1 MRILLDTNI
10 IIHREASR
18 IYNQDIGLLF
28 NWIDKLHYE
37 KCVHPLT
44 IEEIGS
50 YQDEEVVNTMRV
62 KIGNY
67 NQLKTDSPETEK
79 ISILREA
86 DKTRNDFIDTSLL
99 KEVHNNRVDF
109 LITED
114 KGIHRKG
121 KSLGIADRIYKIDAF
136 IEKCTSEN
144 PDLKDYKVLSVK
156 KDYFGNINLKDDF
169 FQSFL
174 EDYGEFETWF
184 NKKADNI
191 SYVCITDGSVK
202 AFLYLK
208 IENAGSESYADI
220 KPAFSKK
227 KRLKIGTFKVTSTG
241 YKLGERFLK
250 IIFDNAIANMVD
262 EIYVTIFDKREEQ
275 RRLIALLE
283 EWGFKFWGEKE
294 TKNGLERVLVRDFSK
309 RVLDKPRECFPFIK
323 RNARVFINPIKPEYH
338 TELFPDSY
346 LNNESPLNYVEN
358 EPHRNALKKV
368 YISRSYF
375 KDLKSG
381 DIILFYRTGG
391 YHESVISTIGVVESV
406 ITNIKSEEEF
416 IRLCRK
422 RSIFNDDSLKEW
434 WNYNPYNYPPNKI
447 YRPFVVNF
455 LYVDSFP
462 KPKVNMK
469 RLIEMG
475 LIKSINDAP
484 RGFVQIENSKFEKF
498 LKEARA
504 NENYIV
510 D

>member
-10 IIHREASR
+10 VIHREASK

-28 NWIDKLHYE
+28 NWMDKLHYE

-86 DKTRNDFIDTSLL
+86 DNTKNDFIDTSLL
-99 KEVHNNRVDF
+99 KEVLNSRVDF

-114 KGIHRKG
+114 KGIHRKA
-121 KSLGIADRIYKIDAF
+121 KFLGIADKIYKIDAF
-136 IEKCTSEN
+136 IDKCTSEN
-144 PDLKDYKVLSVK
+144 PELKDYKVLSVK
-156 KDYFGNINLKDDF
+156 KDYFGNINLKDEF

-191 SYVCITDGSVK
+191 SYVCITDGNVK

-220 KPAFSKK
+220 KPAFNQK

-262 EIYVTIFDKREEQ
+262 EIYVTIFDKRDEQ

-283 EWGFKFWGEKE
+283 EWGFKYWGEKE
-294 TKNGLERVLVRDFSK
+294 TKNGSERVFVRDFTKKILES
-309 RVLDKPRECFPFIK
+309 PRECFPFIK
-323 RNARVFINPIKPEYH
+323 RNSRVFINPIRPEYH

-346 LNNESPLNYVEN
+346 LNNESTLNYIEN

-368 YISRSYF
+368 FISRSYF

-381 DIILFYRTGG
+381 EIVLFYRTGG

-406 ITNIKSEEEF
+406 VTNIKSEEEF

-422 RSIFNDDSLKEW
+422 RSIFNDESLKEW
-434 WNYNPYNYPPNKI
+434 WNHNPYNYPPDRI

-455 LYVDSFP
+455 LYIDSFP

-475 LIKSINDAP
+475 IIKSIKDAP
-484 RGFVQIENSKFEKF
+484 RGFTQIGNDKFEEF

>member
-79 ISILREA
+79 ISILRES

-99 KEVHNNRVDF
+99 KEVINNRVDF

-114 KGIHRKG
+114 KGIHRKA
-121 KSLGIADRIYKIDAF
+121 KFLGIGDKIYKIDAF
-136 IEKCTSEN
+136 IDKCTSEN

-156 KDYFGNINLKDDF
+156 KEYFGNINLKDEF

-208 IENAGSESYADI
+208 IENAGSETYADI
-220 KPAFSKK
+220 KPTFDQK
-227 KRLKIGTFKVTSTG
+227 KRLKIGTLKVTSTG

-283 EWGFKFWGEKE
+283 EWGFKYWGEKE
-294 TKNGLERVLVRDFSK
+294 TRNGFERVFVRDFSK
-309 RVLDKPRECFPFIK
+309 KVLDNPRECFPFIK
-323 RNARVFINPIKPEYH
+323 RSSRVFLNPIWPDYH

-346 LNNESPLNYVEN
+346 LNNESPLDYVEN
-358 EPHRNALKKV
+358 APHRNALKKV
-368 YISRSYF
+368 YISRSYY
-375 KDLKSG
+375 KDLVRG

-406 ITNIKSEEEF
+406 ITNIDSEAEF

-422 RSIFNDDSLKEW
+422 RSVFKDDELSHW
-434 WNYNPYNYPPNKI
+434 WNFRKYT
-447 YRPFVVNF
+447 RPFIVNF
-455 LYVDSFP
+455 LYIDSFP
-462 KPKVNMK
+462 KPKVNLK

-484 RGFVQIENSKFEKF
+484 RGFVQIENYKFEDF

>member
-10 IIHREASR
+10 IIHREASKV
-18 IYNQDIGLLF
+18 YNQDVGLLF

-44 IEEIGS
+44 IEEIDS
-50 YQDEEVVNTMRV
+50 YQDKEVVNTMRV

-67 NQLKTDSPETEK
+67 NILKTDSPETD
-79 ISILREA
+79 SITTLREA
-86 DKTRNDFIDTSLL
+86 DKTLNDFVDTSLL
-99 KEVHNNRVDF
+99 KEVLNNRVDF

-114 KGIHRKG
+114 KGIHRKA
-121 KSLGIADRIYKIDAF
+121 KSLGIVDKIYKIDAF

-144 PDLKDYKVLSVK
+144 PELKDYKVLSVK
-156 KDYFGNINLKDDF
+156 KEYFGNIDLKDNF

-174 EDYGEFETWF
+174 EDYQEFESWF

-191 SYVCITDGSVK
+191 SYVCITDDSVK

-208 IENAGSESYADI
+208 IENAGSESYSDI
-220 KPAFSKK
+220 MPTFTQK

-250 IIFDNAIANMVD
+250 IIFDNAIANLVD

-275 RRLIALLE
+275 KRLIALLE
-283 EWGFKFWGEKE
+283 EWGFKYWGKKE
-294 TKNGLERVLVRDFSK
+294 TKNGIESVFVRDFS
-309 RVLDKPRECFPFIK
+309 RNILDNPRECFPFIK
-323 RNARVFINPIKPEYH
+323 RSSRVFLNPIWPNYH
-338 TELFPDSY
+338 TELFPDSI
-346 LNNESPLNYVEN
+346 LNNESPLEYIEN

-368 YISRSYF
+368 YISRSFY
-375 KDLKSG
+375 KDLACG

-406 ITNIKSEEEF
+406 ITNIDSEADF

-422 RSIFNDDSLKEW
+422 RSIFKDDELSHW
-434 WNYNPYNYPPNKI
+434 WNYKKHN
-447 YRPFVVNF
+447 RPFIVNF
-455 LYVDSFP
+455 LYIDSFP
-462 KPKVNMK
+462 KPKVNLK
-469 RLIEMG
+469 RLIEIG

-484 RGFVQIENSKFEKF
+484 RGFLQIGNDKFDEF

>member
-50 YQDEEVVNTMRV
+50 YQDEEVVKTMRV

-67 NQLKTDSPETEK
+67 NQLMTDSPETDK
-79 ISILREA
+79 ISILRET
-86 DKTRNDFIDTSLL
+86 DKSRNDFIDTSLL
-99 KEVHNNRVDF
+99 KEVLNRRVDF

-114 KGIHRKG
+114 KGIHRKA
-121 KSLGIADRIYKIDAF
+121 KFLGIADKIYKIDAF
-136 IEKCTSEN
+136 IDKCTSEN
-144 PDLKDYKVLSVK
+144 PNLKDYKVLSVK
-156 KDYFGNINLKDDF
+156 KDYFGNINLKDEF

-174 EDYGEFETWF
+174 EDYGEFETWY

-191 SYVCITDGSVK
+191 SYVCITDGNVK

-220 KPAFSKK
+220 KPAFDQK

-250 IIFDNAIANMVD
+250 IIFDNAIANMVE
-262 EIYVTIFDKREEQ
+262 EIYVTIFDKRDEQ

-283 EWGFKFWGEKE
+283 EWGFKDWGEKE
-294 TKNGLERVLVRDFSK
+294 TKNGIERVFVRDFTK
-309 RVLDKPRECFPFIK
+309 KVLENPRECFPFIK
-323 RNARVFINPIKPEYH
+323 RSSRVFLNPIWPDYH

-346 LNNESPLNYVEN
+346 LNNESPLDYIEN
-358 EPHRNALKKV
+358 APHRNALKKV
-368 YISRSYF
+368 YISRSFY
-375 KDLKSG
+375 KDLVRG

-391 YHESVISTIGVVESV
+391 YHESVISTIGVVESA
-406 ITNIKSEEEF
+406 ITNITSEADF

-422 RSIFNDDSLKEW
+422 RSIFKDDKLSDW
-434 WNYNPYNYPPNKI
+434 WNFSKHN
-447 YRPFVVNF
+447 RPFIVNF
-455 LYVDSFP
+455 LYIDSFP
-462 KPKVNMK
+462 KPKINLK
-469 RLIEMG
+469 RLIEIG

-484 RGFVQIENSKFEKF
+484 RGFIQIKNDKFEIF